1 MAQTQAKKP
10 ISLPAGR
17 GTIYDRLG
25 NPLAIGEQAIDV
37 DADPMQIS
45 DPRREARIAAKV
57 LGIPVRPLYRQLSD
71 RSKGF
76 VYVQR
81 KAPPRLAAKLMKR
94 HLVGFTFKP
103 DQKRVYPQGTV
114 AAPVLGY
121 AGTDNTGLSGL
132 ELELNKELKGTPG
145 QRDGG
150 PGRARPGRQHDPG
163 ASRSRRPRR
172 LSSRST
178 ATSRRTPSRCSSRRC
193 SEWHAK
199 DATAIVL
206 DPRTGAI
213 LGMAQEPGYNAN
225 GYPAATAHDLT
236 IDHAVTDVFEPGS
249 VFKVVTIGGALV
261 AARHHAEHGVP
272 GSRLPP
278 GRGPRDPRRGAAR
291 DRDAEGQA
299 DPPALVEHRHGP
311 DRRALPRRER
321 PEEVDGAL
329 RVRPPH
335 RDRLPRREP
344 RPPALVLVGLDDRH
358 RPDRAGRLGHG
369 DPARFRL
376 RRDRERRRVDPAA
389 PRRPRRRPGR
399 RRGRSGGGSS
409 RPASTASCARC

>member
-1 MAQTQAKKP
+1 MRFRSAP
-10 ISLPAGR
+10 R
-17 GTIYDRLG
+17 GADR
-25 NPLAIGEQAIDV
+25 GEL
-37 DADPMQIS
+37 
-45 DPRREARIAAKV
+45 

-132 ELELNKELKGTPG
+132 ELELNRELKGTPG
-145 QRDGG
+145 RATEVRDALGQAVNPIQERPARDGRDVYLTLDSHIQANAEQG
-150 PGRARPGRQHDPG
+150 LEQ
-163 ASRSRRPRR
+163 
-172 LSSRST
+172 T
-178 ATSRRTPSRCSSRRC
+178 V

-206 DPRTGAI
+206 DPRSGAI

-249 VFKVVTIGGALV
+249 VFKVVTIGGAL
-261 AARHHAEHGVP
+261 AQHDITPNTALRVP
-272 GSRLPP
+272 GSLRS
-278 GRGPRDPRRGAAR
+278 RAA
-291 DRDAEGQA
+291 
-299 DPPALVEHRHGP
+299 
-311 DRRALPRRER
+311 
-321 PEEVDGAL
+321 
-329 RVRPPH
+329 
-335 RDRLPRREP
+335 
-344 RPPALVLVGLDDRH
+344 
-358 RPDRAGRLGHG
+358 
-369 DPARFRL
+369 
-376 RRDRERRRVDPAA
+376 
-389 PRRPRRRPGR
+389 
-399 RRGRSGGGSS
+399 
-409 RPASTASCARC
+409 